1 MKTTVCKLDELVSGK
16 AKRFVVG
23 DRAIAV
29 VRIDDNVYAIGDK
42 CSHADVSL
50 SDGEVFC
57 DTKEIECIRHASSFS
72 LETGKPNT
80 LPATQPV
87 PVYVATVDNGDVLI
101 ELK

>member
-1 MKTTVCKLDELVSGK
+1 MKTTICKLDELVSGK
-16 AKRFVVG
+16 ATRFVVG

-57 DTKEIECIRHASSFS
+57 DTKEIECSRHASSFS

-87 PVYVATVDNGDVLI
+87 PVYVATVDNGDVFI

>member
-1 MKTTVCKLDELVSGK
+1 MKQKICKLDELFSGK
-16 AKRFVVG
+16 ARRFEG
-23 DRAIAV
+23 ADRAIAV
-29 VRIDDNVYAIGDK
+29 VRIDKQVYAIGDK

-50 SDGEVFC
+50 SDGEVLC
-57 DTKEIECIRHASSFS
+57 DTKEIECVRHASSFS

-87 PVYVATVDNGDVLI
+87 PVYVATVDNGDVFI

>member
-1 MKTTVCKLDELVSGK
+1 MKTTICKLDELVSGK

-29 VRIDDNVYAIGDK
+29 VRIDDNVYAIGDR
-42 CSHADVSL
+42 CGHADVSL

-57 DTKEIECIRHASSFS
+57 DTKEIECSRHASSFS

-87 PVYVATVDNGDVLI
+87 PVYVATVDNGDVFI

>member
-1 MKTTVCKLDELVSGK
+1 MKATICKLDELVSGK

-57 DTKEIECIRHASSFS
+57 DTKELECSRHASSFS

-87 PVYVATVDNGDVLI
+87 PVYVATVDNGDVFI